1 MDNNF
6 AKRAKW
12 FFNSPNLC
20 FAVNSRLLVSKI
32 FASWAFQLVN
42 CYFLTFFS
50 MKLHLQLASVC
61 AGNLVNWIVWSK
73 QKINWQLSHVPPLQ
87 VESVGRKMTKKCC
100 NLNGT
105 KVTVIC
111 NLCSDPCVFCW
122 PTIKYTFDME
132 SIVAAHLEGD
142 LSVVALSSRK
152 ILPKLPVKD
161 SFSATDQF
169 NSMSRFLPYS
179 NILTT
184 LDNTNMCWPQEIQQ
198 NALKL

>member
-6 AKRAKW
+6 AKKTSDFSIA
-12 FFNSPNLC
+12 PI

-32 FASWAFQLVN
+32 FASWAIQLVN

-50 MKLHLQLASVC
+50 MKLHLQQLASVC

-73 QKINWQLSHVPPLQ
+73 QKINRQLSHVPPLQ

-100 NLNGT
+100 NFNWT

-111 NLCSDPCVFCW
+111 NLCSDPCAFCW

-142 LSVVALSSRK
+142 LSVVALEPKNIAK
-152 ILPKLPVKD
+152 ITCERQLFCHWSV
-161 SFSATDQF
+161 Q
-169 NSMSRFLPYS
+169 
-179 NILTT
+179 
-184 LDNTNMCWPQEIQQ
+184 
-198 NALKL
+198 